1 MKDGLT
7 LTGID
12 GNLFLVRSDGLRSF
26 GDDERH
32 VFGEIAGETAQRGV
46 GDLGQVGR
54 LIGEENLVSVD
65 IDVDDG
71 FRMREILHGQF
82 DRRIAQIV
90 DGATH
95 PRRIAFAQKGRSVD
109 ELRGT
114 EEGEESEIL
123 KEDAY
128 C

>member
-1 MKDGLT
+1 MKGGLT

-12 GNLFLVRSDGLRSF
+12 GNLFLVRSDGLRAF
-26 GDDERH
+26 GDDERN

-46 GDLGQVGR
+46 GDRGQVGR